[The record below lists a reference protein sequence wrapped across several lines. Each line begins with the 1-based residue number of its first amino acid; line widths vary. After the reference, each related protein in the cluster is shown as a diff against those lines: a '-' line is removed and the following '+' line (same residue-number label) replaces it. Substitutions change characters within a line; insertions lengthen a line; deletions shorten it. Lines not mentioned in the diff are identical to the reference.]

1 LKAKT
6 YNNLQLL
13 GLMSGTSL
21 DGLDIAHAAFD
32 FSNPDQIRFQLIHC
46 QTYPLPPSIFE
57 KLSNIFDQT
66 AAAIFELDQELAR
79 FYAVCIEQFL
89 HDFKIDRK
97 DISAIASHGQTIF
110 HQPEKGYTTQI
121 GSGLTLNYLTKI
133 PVIDQFR
140 QLDVSAGGQGAPLV
154 PLGDQLL
161 FSGNAEGFL
170 NLGGFANISTSI
182 NDTSLA
188 YDICPANLPMNIWM
202 QEIGKDYDKDG
213 QMARSGQINQKV
225 LQEVLSMSFFQK
237 NGPKSLGTEW
247 LKLNYLP
254 LFNSCSLPDKLRTHL
269 ELLKI
274 VCNQE
279 FQRLNLKSVYITGG
293 GAFNTFLI
301 DLIRKEFKGELIVP
315 DAALINY
322 KEALIFAFLGARF
335 LRNETTTIAAVT
347 GAPNALRTGVL
358 HDYQSSI
365 R

>member
-1 LKAKT
+1 MKAKT

-32 FSNPDQIRFQLIHC
+32 FSNPDQIGFQLLDC
-46 QTYPLPPSIFE
+46 QTYALPPDIFS

-66 AAAIFELDQELAR
+66 ASNIFELDHELAR

-110 HQPEKGYTTQI
+110 HQPEKRYTTQI

-161 FSGNAEGFL
+161 FGGNADGFL

-202 QEIGKDYDKDG
+202 QEIGQAYDKDG
-213 QMARSGQINQKV
+213 SMARSGQINEEV
-225 LQEVLSMSFFQK
+225 LQQVLRLSYFQK
-237 NGPKSLGTEW
+237 NGPKSLGKEW
-247 LKLNYLP
+247 LKMNYLP
-254 LFNSCSLPDKLRTHL
+254 LFETCSLPDKLRTHL
-269 ELLKI
+269 ELLQI
-274 VCNQE
+274 LCVQE
-279 FQRLNLKSVYITGG
+279 FQRLKLKSVYTTGG
-293 GAFNTFLI
+293 GAFNTFLVE
-301 DLIRKEFKGELIVP
+301 LLKKGFHGELIVP

-335 LRNETTTIAAVT
+335 LRNESTTIAAVT
-347 GAPNALRTGVL
+347 GAPHALRTGVL
-358 HDYQSSI
+358 HDFQSSI

>member
-1 LKAKT
+1 
-6 YNNLQLL
+6 
-13 GLMSGTSL
+13 MSGTSL

-32 FSNPDQIRFQLIHC
+32 FSNSNRIEFQLIHY
-46 QTYPLPPSIFE
+46 QTYPIPPDIFK

-66 AAAIFELDQELAR
+66 AATIFELDHELAR
-79 FYAVCIEQFL
+79 FYAVCIEQFI
-89 HDFKIDRK
+89 HDFKIERK

-140 QLDVSAGGQGAPLV
+140 QLDVSAGGHGAPLV

-161 FSGNAEGFL
+161 FSGNADGYL

-182 NDTSLA
+182 NDTTLA

-202 QEIGKDYDKDG
+202 QEIGQAYDKDG
-213 QMARSGQINQKV
+213 QMARSGQIKQKV
-225 LQEVLSMSFFQK
+225 LQEVLSMPFFQK

-247 LKLNYLP
+247 LKQNYLP
-254 LFNSCSLPDKLRTHL
+254 LFNSCSIPDKLRTHV
-269 ELLKI
+269 ELLQI
-274 VCNQE
+274 LCNQE
-279 FQRLNLKSVYITGG
+279 FQRLNLKSVYTTGG

-315 DAALINY
+315 DTALINY

-335 LRNETTTIAAVT
+335 LRNETTTLAAVT
-347 GAPNALRTGVL
+347 GAPDALRTGVL
-358 HDYQSSI
+358 HDFQSSI